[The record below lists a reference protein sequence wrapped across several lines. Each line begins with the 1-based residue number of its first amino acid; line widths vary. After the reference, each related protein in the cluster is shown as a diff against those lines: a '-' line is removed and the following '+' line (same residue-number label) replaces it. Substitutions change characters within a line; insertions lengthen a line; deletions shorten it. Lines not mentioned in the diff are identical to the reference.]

1 MMEHR
6 LALLLQTQ
14 ALMSKP
20 QKSHK
25 YQETKCDSQNIS
37 SAKMTIPWSP
47 ESVIMLLYM
56 TKGESADMNKAIPQ
70 KEYYPSTL

>member
-1 MMEHR
+1 
-6 LALLLQTQ
+6 
-14 ALMSKP
+14 MSKP

-25 YQETKCDSQNIS
+25 YQETKCDRQNS
-37 SAKMTIPWSP
+37 YSAKMTIPWSL

-70 KEYYPSTL
+70 KEYYPSTLCEWAQSNSMNS